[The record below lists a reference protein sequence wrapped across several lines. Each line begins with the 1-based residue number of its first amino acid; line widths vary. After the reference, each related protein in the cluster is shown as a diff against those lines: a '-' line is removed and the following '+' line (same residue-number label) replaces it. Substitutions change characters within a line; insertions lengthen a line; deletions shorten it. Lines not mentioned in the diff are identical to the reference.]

1 MAISGHAVVA
11 ILAILLQMAIM
22 AWLNMA
28 IHMVNMGVYAKNRK
42 NVDCL
47 WKRNSKKCIGLKVMA
62 KTKYFRKIE
71 PKMADFL
78 CIFVW
83 NLEWLALNQ
92 FYSDLPQ
99 IFCGSLLCISTC
111 NPSLGKKSSNFFEFW
126 HTLIYGLKPLKWHSF
141 LNIWLQTR
149 LQTCLQTHW
158 LWLI

>member
-11 ILAILLQMAIM
+11 ILAILLKMAIM

-47 WKRNSKKCIGLKVMA
+47 WKRNSKKCIGLKVTA

-78 CIFVW
+78 CIFDW
-83 NLEWLALNQ
+83 NLKVMALNKE
-92 FYSDLPQ
+92 
-99 IFCGSLLCISTC
+99 SL
-111 NPSLGKKSSNFFEFW
+111 
-126 HTLIYGLKPLKWHSF
+126 
-141 LNIWLQTR
+141 
-149 LQTCLQTHW
+149 
-158 LWLI
+158 

>member
-1 MAISGHAVVA
+1 MPANFNKMAKMAITAWPD
-11 ILAILLQMAIM
+11 MAI
-22 AWLNMA
+22 NMA
-28 IHMVNMGVYAKNRK
+28 KMGVYAKNRK

-111 NPSLGKKSSNFFEFW
+111 NPSLGITSSIFFGILT
-126 HTLIYGLKPLKWHSF
+126 HPTGHVCIKPLDVFKF
-141 LNIWLQTR
+141 
-149 LQTCLQTHW
+149 
-158 LWLI
+158 